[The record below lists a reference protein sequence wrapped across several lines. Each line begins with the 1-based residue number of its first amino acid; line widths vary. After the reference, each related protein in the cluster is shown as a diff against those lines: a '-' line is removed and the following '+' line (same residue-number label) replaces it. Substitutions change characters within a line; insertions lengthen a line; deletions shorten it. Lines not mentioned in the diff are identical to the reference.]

1 MAKLKIVPL
10 GGLGEIGK
18 NMTVIE
24 YEEEIII
31 IDAGIMFPENDMLG
45 IDSIIPDYNYLKK
58 ENRLQ
63 KIKAVLITHG
73 HEDHVGALPHLM
85 ADVNAPIY
93 ATKLTAG
100 LIEIKLR
107 QSRLPHPVKLNV
119 LEAGDTLQI
128 GSFTIEPF
136 HVTHSI
142 PDCVGFGIGTPVGL
156 IVHTGD
162 YKFDHTPVDGW
173 PPDFARLAEFSRR
186 GVLCLLA
193 DSTNA
198 DQPGWT
204 PSETAVTA
212 AFDDLF
218 RQAPGRIIVASF
230 ASLISR
236 IQQVADVCQKYG
248 RYLAI
253 TGRSMRDNA
262 KMARELGYL
271 NVPEEILL
279 DITDIHNLPAHRI
292 AIMATGAQGEPSAV
306 LGRLARGRHNRL
318 SIQEGD
324 TVVFS
329 AHAIPGN
336 EELIYRT
343 INRLFQRGANVL
355 YDRIA
360 NVHVS
365 GHASQEEMKL
375 MINLVKPKYLI
386 PVHGELRH
394 LKQHAAMAQSMGFP
408 ADRITVIENG
418 TPLELDENSLRVL
431 PRLQGGYVFV
441 DGASVGEI
449 GWREVNDRERLA
461 QSGIFF
467 AVVTTNGR
475 GDVIGKPEI
484 FSRGFLGRAET
495 ERLLEGAQETIV
507 RTVKL
512 QANGRQPM
520 DDLLETALNR
530 YLYAETGRRPL
541 VQVVVK
547 EMKLA

>member
-18 NMTVIE
+18 NMTVFE
-24 YEEEIII
+24 YEDEIII
-31 IDAGIMFPENDMLG
+31 VDAGIMFPENDMLG

-58 ENRLQ
+58 ENRLE
-63 KIKAVLITHG
+63 KVKAVLITHG

-85 ADVNAPIY
+85 ADVKAPIY

-100 LIEIKLR
+100 LIDVKLR
-107 QSRLPHPVKLNV
+107 QTRLPQPAKLV
-119 LEAGDTLQI
+119 AFEAGDKLQI

-142 PDCVGFGIGTPVGL
+142 PDCVGFGIDTPVGL

-198 DQPGWT
+198 DRPGWT
-204 PSETAVTA
+204 PSETVIAD

-236 IQQVADVCQKYG
+236 IQQVAEMCQKHG

-253 TGRSMRDNA
+253 TGRSMRDNT

-271 NVPEEILL
+271 EIPEDILI
-279 DITDIHNLPAHRI
+279 DISDIGNLPAHRI
-292 AIMATGAQGEPSAV
+292 AIMATGSQGEPSAV

-318 SIQEGD
+318 SIQQGD

-329 AHAIPGN
+329 AHSIPGN

-343 INRLFQRGANVL
+343 INHLFQRGANVL

-360 NVHVS
+360 DVHVS

-375 MINLVKPKYLI
+375 MINLVRPTYLI
-386 PVHGELRH
+386 PIHGELRH
-394 LKQHAAMAQSMGFP
+394 LKQHAAMAQNMGFA
-408 ADRITVIENG
+408 ADKIIVIENG
-418 TPLELDENSLRVL
+418 TPLELDEHSLRVL
-431 PRLQGGYVFV
+431 PRLDGGYVFV

-467 AVVTTNGR
+467 AVVATNGR

-484 FSRGFLGRAET
+484 ISRGFLGRAET

-512 QANGRQPM
+512 QEDGRQP
-520 DDLLETALNR
+520 LSGHLEGALNR

-541 VQVVVK
+541 VHVVVK